1 MHFGAW
7 EGVPWTSVPRVELD
21 AWATDV
27 WTYRAGGGESAAMVA
42 ARWRRWAAR
51 VAARIAERDAPVIAV
66 THAGLIRIALAGAS
80 RLGSELSLDVP
91 FGIGSPRR
99 DGHRRPWRR
108 RHRRLAGLHAMTAA
122 IGKMLVL
129 GGVRS
134 GKSRYAEELA
144 RGQARAVTLIA
155 TAEARDEE
163 MAARIEAH
171 RRHRD
176 ARWRVIEEP
185 VDARGGAA
193 CGALAREPGHC
204 RLPHG
209 VAQQFALRERCGR
222 LRGGKLRRCSMR
234 CPRSPEIAS

>member
-1 MHFGAW
+1 
-7 EGVPWTSVPRVELD
+7 
-21 AWATDV
+21 
-27 WTYRAGGGESAAMVA
+27 
-42 ARWRRWAAR
+42 
-51 VAARIAERDAPVIAV
+51 
-66 THAGLIRIALAGAS
+66 
-80 RLGSELSLDVP
+80 
-91 FGIGSPRR
+91 
-99 DGHRRPWRR
+99 
-108 RHRRLAGLHAMTAA
+108 MTAT

-185 VDARGGAA
+185 LALAAALHTALSPERLVIVDCLTVWLSNLL
-193 CGALAREPGHC
+193 CGNDADAPRRETQALLDAVSSLAGDCILISNEVGFGIIPANALARRFGDEA
-204 RLPHG
+204 G
-209 VAQQFALRERCGR
+209 VLHQR
-222 LRGGKLRRCSMR
+222 
-234 CPRSPEIAS
+234 IASQCDRVVLMVAGLPLTVKESRHPPRPGLSS